1 MLLLLGVFLSMKVAR
16 KSYNRH
22 RNGLFASR
30 YEKLMVS
37 AGVAAIVGS
46 SQVEVIRVVVSCY
59 STQGNEY
66 SL

>member
-1 MLLLLGVFLSMKVAR
+1 
-16 KSYNRH
+16 
-22 RNGLFASR
+22 
-30 YEKLMVS
+30 MVC